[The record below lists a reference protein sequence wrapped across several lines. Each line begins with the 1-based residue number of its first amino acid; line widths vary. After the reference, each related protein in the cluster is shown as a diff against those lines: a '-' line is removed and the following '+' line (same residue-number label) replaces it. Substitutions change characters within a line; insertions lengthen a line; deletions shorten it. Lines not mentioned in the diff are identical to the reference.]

1 MIQIYKF
8 FGFILIPII
17 KLNIYL
23 RIKNGKEDPL
33 RYKERFGEI
42 ILKRPPNKLI
52 WIHAASIGEFKSAEI
67 LINSL
72 YKEYSILIT
81 TTTLSAANFAKDYYS
96 DKIIHQYAPLDIN
109 PWISSFLSH
118 WKPNLVIWIES
129 DLWPATLQS
138 LKNKNIKSLLFNV
151 RMSPQSFTK
160 WKKIKFFY
168 KQITDCFDE
177 ITAQSEIDKERI
189 KQLTNRNIRYIGNLK
204 LAKNFKNKI
213 VTENYN
219 IKNKDFTTI
228 MFASTHQEEEELI
241 ISLIDSLLINNS
253 IKVILAP
260 RHPERSQKILL
271 KLKKR
276 NIPATIK
283 NNNIKNSKIEI
294 INSFGILSKYFELSD
309 IVFLGGSLIKKGGHN
324 PIEPAMQNCAILTG
338 PYLYN
343 WQNVYENMISNKA
356 CIKINHIQEL
366 ELKIKNLINN
376 NKLLAEMKKNSK
388 IFSSQDFFDKEKI
401 FKLIKIK
408 LSET

>member
-23 RIKNGKEDPL
+23 RIKNGKEDPI
-33 RYKERFGEI
+33 RYKERYGKI
-42 ILKRPPNKLI
+42 VLKKPSKKII

-81 TTTLSAANFAKDYYS
+81 TTTLSAANFANDYYS
-96 DKIIHQYAPLDIN
+96 EKIIHQYAPLDIN
-109 PWISSFLSH
+109 PWINSFLSH

-129 DLWPATLQS
+129 DLWPATLEL
-138 LKNKNIKSLLFNV
+138 LKNKKIKSLLFNV
-151 RMSPQSFTK
+151 RMSPQSFNR

-177 ITAQSEIDKERI
+177 ITAQSVIDKERI
-189 KQLTNRNIRYIGNLK
+189 EKLTNRNIEYIGNLK
-204 LAKNFKNKI
+204 LAKNFEDR
-213 VTENYN
+213 VVDPNYN

-241 ISLIDSLLINNS
+241 IGLVDSLLRNNG

-260 RHPERSQKILL
+260 RHPERSQNILL

-283 NNNIKNSKIEI
+283 DNYIENSKIEI
-294 INSFGILSKYFELSD
+294 INSFGVLSKYFKLSD

-324 PIEPAMQNCAILTG
+324 PIEPATQNCAILTG

-343 WQNVYENMISNKA
+343 WQNIYENMISNKA
-356 CIKINHIQEL
+356 CIKINHIKEL

-376 NKLLAEMKKNSK
+376 NNLLAEMKKNSK

-401 FKLIKIK
+401 FKLINTK
-408 LSET
+408 LRET

>member
-23 RIKNGKEDPL
+23 RIKNGKEDPI
-33 RYKERFGEI
+33 RYKERYGKI
-42 ILKRPPNKLI
+42 VLKKPSKKII

-81 TTTLSAANFAKDYYS
+81 TTTLSAANFANDYYS
-96 DKIIHQYAPLDIN
+96 EKIIHQYAPLDIN
-109 PWISSFLSH
+109 PWINSFLSH

-129 DLWPATLQS
+129 DLWPATLEL
-138 LKNKNIKSLLFNV
+138 LKNKKIKSLLFNV
-151 RMSPQSFTK
+151 RMSPQSFNR

-189 KQLTNRNIRYIGNLK
+189 EKLTNRNIKYIGNLK

-241 ISLIDSLLINNS
+241 IGLVDSLLRNNG

-260 RHPERSQKILL
+260 RHPERSQNILL

-283 NNNIKNSKIEI
+283 DNYIENSKIEI
-294 INSFGILSKYFELSD
+294 INSFGVLSKYFKLSD

-324 PIEPAMQNCAILTG
+324 PIEPATQNCAILTG

-343 WQNVYENMISNKA
+343 WQNIYENMISNKA

-388 IFSSQDFFDKEKI
+388 IFSRQDFFDKEKI
-401 FKLIKIK
+401 FKLINTK

>member
-23 RIKNGKEDPL
+23 RIKNGKEDPI
-33 RYKERFGEI
+33 RYKERYGKI
-42 ILKRPPNKLI
+42 VLKKPSKKII

-81 TTTLSAANFAKDYYS
+81 TTTLSAANFANDYYS
-96 DKIIHQYAPLDIN
+96 EKIIHQYAPLDIN
-109 PWISSFLSH
+109 PWINSFLSH

-129 DLWPATLQS
+129 DLWPATLEL
-138 LKNKNIKSLLFNV
+138 LKNKKIKSLLFNV
-151 RMSPQSFTK
+151 RMSPQSFNR

-177 ITAQSEIDKERI
+177 ITAQSVIDKERI
-189 KQLTNRNIRYIGNLK
+189 EKLTNRNIEYIGNLK
-204 LAKNFKNKI
+204 LAKNFEDR
-213 VTENYN
+213 VVDPNYN

-241 ISLIDSLLINNS
+241 IGLVDSLLRNNG

-260 RHPERSQKILL
+260 RHPERSQNILL

-283 NNNIKNSKIEI
+283 DNYIENSKIEI
-294 INSFGILSKYFELSD
+294 INSFGVLSKYFKLSD
-309 IVFLGGSLIKKGGHN
+309 IVFLGGSLIKK
-324 PIEPAMQNCAILTG
+324 
-338 PYLYN
+338 
-343 WQNVYENMISNKA
+343 
-356 CIKINHIQEL
+356 
-366 ELKIKNLINN
+366 
-376 NKLLAEMKKNSK
+376 
-388 IFSSQDFFDKEKI
+388 
-401 FKLIKIK
+401 
-408 LSET
+408 

>member
-23 RIKNGKEDPL
+23 RIKNGKEDPI
-33 RYKERFGEI
+33 RYKERYGKI
-42 ILKRPPNKLI
+42 VLKKPSKKII

-81 TTTLSAANFAKDYYS
+81 TTTLSAANFANDYYS
-96 DKIIHQYAPLDIN
+96 EKIIHQYAPLDIN
-109 PWISSFLSH
+109 PWINSFLSH

-129 DLWPATLQS
+129 DLWPATLEL
-138 LKNKNIKSLLFNV
+138 LKNKKIKSLLFNV
-151 RMSPQSFTK
+151 RMSPQSFNR

-177 ITAQSEIDKERI
+177 ITAQSVIDKERI
-189 KQLTNRNIRYIGNLK
+189 EKLTNRNIEYIGNLK
-204 LAKNFKNKI
+204 LAKNFEDR
-213 VTENYN
+213 VVDPNYN

-241 ISLIDSLLINNS
+241 IGLIDSLLINNG

-260 RHPERSQKILL
+260 RHPERSQNILL

-276 NIPATIK
+276 NLPATI
-283 NNNIKNSKIEI
+283 NDNYIENSKIEI
-294 INSFGILSKYFELSD
+294 INSFGVLSKYFKLSD

-324 PIEPAMQNCAILTG
+324 PIEPARQNCAILTG

-343 WQNVYENMISNKA
+343 WQNIYENMISNKA
-356 CIKINHIQEL
+356 CIKINHIKEL

-376 NKLLAEMKKNSK
+376 NNLLAEMKKNSK

-401 FKLIKIK
+401 FKLINTK
-408 LSET
+408 LRET

>member
-23 RIKNGKEDPL
+23 RIKNGKEDSK
-33 RYKERFGEI
+33 RYKERYGKI
-42 ILKRPPNKLI
+42 LLKRPSNKLI

-67 LINSL
+67 LINAF

-96 DKIIHQYAPLDIN
+96 DKIIHQYAPLDIS
-109 PWISSFLSH
+109 PWINNFLSH

-129 DLWPATLQS
+129 DLWPATLQL
-138 LKNKNIKSLLFNV
+138 LKIKKIKSLLFNV

-168 KQITDCFDE
+168 KEITDCFDE
-177 ITAQSEIDKERI
+177 ITAQSEIDKDRI
-189 KQLTNRNIRYIGNLK
+189 KQLTNRDIKYIGNLK
-204 LAKNFKNKI
+204 LAKKLKNEIIDK
-213 VTENYN
+213 NYS
-219 IKNKDFTTI
+219 IKNKNFTTI

-241 ISLIDSLLINNS
+241 ISLIDSLLINDG
-253 IKVILAP
+253 IKIILAP
-260 RHPERSQKILL
+260 RHPERSQNILL

-276 NIPATIK
+276 NIPAAIK
-283 NNNIKNSKIEI
+283 SDNIKNSKIEI
-294 INSFGILSKYFELSD
+294 INSFGVLSKYFEISD

-324 PIEPAMQNCAILTG
+324 PIEPATKNCAILTG

-343 WQNVYENMISNKA
+343 WQNVYENMISDKA
-356 CIKINHIQEL
+356 CIKIHHIKEL

>member
-23 RIKNGKEDPL
+23 RIKNGKEDSK
-33 RYKERFGEI
+33 RYKERYGK
-42 ILKRPPNKLI
+42 ILLKKPSNKLI

-67 LINSL
+67 LINAF

-81 TTTLSAANFAKDYYS
+81 TTTLSAANFAKEHYS
-96 DKIIHQYAPLDIN
+96 DKIIHQYAPLDVH
-109 PWISSFLSH
+109 PWINNFLSH
-118 WKPNLVIWIES
+118 WKPSLVIWIES
-129 DLWPATLQS
+129 DLWPTTLQL
-138 LKNKNIKSLLFNV
+138 LKIKKIKSLLFNV

-168 KQITDCFDE
+168 KEITDCFDE
-177 ITAQSEIDKERI
+177 ITAQSEIDKDRI
-189 KQLTNRNIRYIGNLK
+189 KQLTNRDIKYIGNLK
-204 LAKNFKNKI
+204 LAKKLKNEIIDK
-213 VTENYN
+213 NYS
-219 IKNKDFTTI
+219 IKNKNFTTI

-241 ISLIDSLLINNS
+241 ISLIDSLLISNG
-253 IKVILAP
+253 IKIILAP
-260 RHPERSQKILL
+260 RHPERSQNILL

-276 NIPATIK
+276 NITAAIK
-283 NNNIKNSKIEI
+283 SDDIKNSKIEI
-294 INSFGILSKYFELSD
+294 INSFGVLSKYFEISD

-324 PIEPAMQNCAILTG
+324 PIEPATQNCAILTG

-343 WQNVYENMISNKA
+343 WQNVYENMISSKA
-356 CIKINHIQEL
+356 CIKIHHIKEL

-388 IFSSQDFFDKEKI
+388 IFSTQDFFDNEKI